1 MDLELGGKVAYISG
15 GSKGIGKAIARELA
29 LEGVDVALVA
39 RTQEPLDKT
48 ADELRSLTGQKIM
61 TAVADAGK
69 TETVDQAVE
78 AVVAEFGTI
87 DILINCAAQVG
98 GANAVNLAETVDEE
112 ILEDFNVKF
121 LGYLRT
127 TRAIAPIM
135 QKQGWGRVINIG
147 GLAAR
152 SSGALS
158 GGARNVAVVHMTKT
172 LADELGPAG
181 ITVNA
186 IHPALTKTERVEE
199 NIKTR
204 AEKLGK
210 TVAEVE
216 KDMSRNNAIRRIVDA
231 QEIAYVT
238 TFLAS
243 PKAGSITGDVIAA
256 SGGSGRSVYY

>member
-1 MDLELGGKVAYISG
+1 MDLELAGKVAYISG

-29 LEGVDVALVA
+29 FEGVDIALAA
-39 RTQEPLDKT
+39 RTQEPLENT
-48 ADELRSLTGQKIM
+48 AKELRSLTGRKI
-61 TAVADAGK
+61 TTVVADAGK
-69 TETVDQAVE
+69 TEAVDQAVE
-78 AVVAEFGTI
+78 ATIAEFGTI
-87 DILINCAAQVG
+87 DILVNCAAQVG
-98 GANAVNLAETVDEE
+98 GANAVNLSETIDQE

-127 TRAIAPIM
+127 TRAIAPVM

-152 SSGALS
+152 NSGALS

-172 LADELGPAG
+172 LADELGSAG
-181 ITVNA
+181 ITVNV
-186 IHPALTKTERVEE
+186 IHPALTKTERVDE
-199 NIKTR
+199 NIKAR

-210 TVAEVE
+210 TVTEVE
-216 KDMSRNNAIRRIVDA
+216 KDMGRNNAIKRIVDA
-231 QEIAYVT
+231 QEIAYVAA
-238 TFLAS
+238 FLAS